1 MTRGR
6 IILGIGLLAL
16 LAWLLAAA
24 FGMQVMPSYLAGW
37 LFCLSLPV
45 GALPL
50 LMLLELLGLQDR
62 PLTAALRRILPLQ
75 PAVALAAL
83 PVLLRQHALYGR
95 PGLSAGLARW
105 MAPAPFAGRMIL
117 ILLTWT
123 ALCLVFMRPSRQR
136 RAALA
141 GFGLCLHAGIASL
154 AAFDWI
160 LFLEPG
166 VNSSA
171 FAVLA
176 ISAQLSAAVC
186 AACLALALG
195 TGGCSMPVELA
206 PLMLLTLAGWVFL
219 HFIQFLVIWS
229 ADLPA
234 EIVWYQH
241 RIVGLGETAL
251 WFGFAASLLTLALL
265 LAPRL
270 RRTPWVLASVGAMLL
285 LVHLI
290 ETLWLVTPAFR
301 GRFTVSLPDG
311 LAMLGL
317 VALSVS
323 LLGTGRL
330 KVRRP

>member
-6 IILGIGLLAL
+6 IILGVGLLAS

-24 FGMQVMPSYLAGW
+24 LGMQVMPSYLAGW

-62 PLTAALRRILPLQ
+62 PLTATLRRILPLQ

-83 PVLLRQHALYGR
+83 PVLLREQALYHR
-95 PGLSAGLARW
+95 PGLSPGLARW
-105 MAPAPFAGRMIL
+105 MAPAPFNGRMAL
-117 ILLTWT
+117 ILLIWT
-123 ALCLVFMRPSRQR
+123 VLCLVFSRPPR
-136 RAALA
+136 RPRHTLA
-141 GFGLCLHAGIASL
+141 GFGLCLHAAVASL

-166 VNSSA
+166 LNSSA

-176 ISAQLSAAVC
+176 ISAQLSVALC
-186 AACLALALG
+186 AACLGLALG
-195 TGGCSMPVELA
+195 ASGRSMPTELA

-229 ADLPA
+229 ADLPD

-241 RIVGLGETAL
+241 RIVGLGGTAL

-270 RRTPWVLASVGAMLL
+270 RRVPWVLASIAAMLL

-317 VALSVS
+317 VALSAS
-323 LLGTGRL
+323 LLGTHRL
-330 KVRRP
+330 RVRQR